1 MKNFK
6 ILSWIILWLT
16 WLLTLTLVSAVVWN
30 SGLREHFEDKKI
42 AKQCQEKILS
52 VLKSPSTAQ
61 FSNFIKISNSICVF
75 DVDAQNSFWA
85 MIRTKYLCNL
95 DPVPFEKE
103 ILEIKGIENIEEI
116 GYVKIKTCITKAT
129 LGENFSNCLYE
140 AEREKLRE
148 KTCNEAIEL
157 SKQWYLSWED
167 VNNICSSLDIDI

>member
-1 MKNFK
+1 
-6 ILSWIILWLT
+6 
-16 WLLTLTLVSAVVWN
+16 
-30 SGLREHFEDKKI
+30 
-42 AKQCQEKILS
+42 
-52 VLKSPSTAQ
+52 
-61 FSNFIKISNSICVF
+61 
-75 DVDAQNSFWA
+75 

-140 AEREKLRE
+140 VEREKLRE

-157 SKQWYLSWED
+157 SKQ
-167 VNNICSSLDIDI
+167 